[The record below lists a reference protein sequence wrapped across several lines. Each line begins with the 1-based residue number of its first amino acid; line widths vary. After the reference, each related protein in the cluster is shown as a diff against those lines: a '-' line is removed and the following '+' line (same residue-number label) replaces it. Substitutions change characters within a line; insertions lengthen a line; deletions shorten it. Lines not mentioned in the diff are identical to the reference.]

1 MVVAA
6 SKLDPT
12 DIALGWTGSNS
23 GLRRKATRS
32 GRATT
37 LTSRTLTLT
46 HTPTGVTVSGEIPVG
61 HYSRSDLKRV
71 AEKLEGAL
79 IAELSTAVARKLR
92 VPGL

>member
-1 MVVAA
+1 MAA
-6 SKLDPT
+6 LKLDAS
-12 DIALGWTGSNS
+12 DIALGWTGSSS

-61 HYSRSDLKRV
+61 NYSRSELKRL
-71 AEKLEGAL
+71 AEIWK
-79 IAELSTAVARKLR
+79 
-92 VPGL
+92 PP

>member
-1 MVVAA
+1 MAA
-6 SKLDPT
+6 LKLDPS

-37 LTSRTLTLT
+37 LTSRTLALT
-46 HTPTGVTVSGEIPVG
+46 HTPTGMTVSGEIPAG
-61 HYSRSDLKRV
+61 NYSRSELKRL
-71 AEKLEGAL
+71 AEKLEATL